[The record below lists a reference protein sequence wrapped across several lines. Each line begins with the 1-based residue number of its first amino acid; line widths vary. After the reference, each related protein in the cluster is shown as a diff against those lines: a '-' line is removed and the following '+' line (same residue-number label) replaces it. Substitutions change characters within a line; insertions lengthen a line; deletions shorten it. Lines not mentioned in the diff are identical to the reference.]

1 MQAQFVTIP
10 FLIIYL
16 LFINIEATATVKL
29 APLVMIDLLHLK
41 VNLQF
46 GVAICSET
54 VMGISA
60 CHCNRGIV
68 LRSTNVHI
76 LAGPGQLW

>member
-1 MQAQFVTIP
+1 MQAQFITIP

-29 APLVMIDLLHLK
+29 APLAMIDLLHLK

-46 GVAICSET
+46 GVAI
-54 VMGISA
+54 
-60 CHCNRGIV
+60 
-68 LRSTNVHI
+68 
-76 LAGPGQLW
+76 